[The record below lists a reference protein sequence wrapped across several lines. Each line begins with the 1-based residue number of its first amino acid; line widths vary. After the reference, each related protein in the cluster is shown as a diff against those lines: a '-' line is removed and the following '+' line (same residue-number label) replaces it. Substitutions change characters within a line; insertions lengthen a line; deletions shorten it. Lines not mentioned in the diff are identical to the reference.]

1 VIALVDCNNFYA
13 SCERLFQPK
22 LRGKPIIVLSNNDGC
37 VVARSDEAK
46 AAGVAMGVPLHEI
59 KDLVRTAGIQVFSSN
74 YTLYGDISAR
84 VAEILRENSPRL
96 EVYSIDE
103 AFSDLSGIK
112 DLREWG
118 LRVRGQILR
127 EVGIPV
133 CVGVARTKT
142 LAKAANRVAKKYK
155 DKTAGVHLL
164 DSVELEEKALRWLKV
179 EDIWGVGHATAQK
192 LQLRGVSNA
201 WDFAQLPEVWVR
213 KTLGVVGARMLT
225 ELRGT
230 PSQGL
235 QELEATRKSLRT
247 SRSFERTIGTLE
259 EVEEAIAS
267 FASKTAAKMRARKLC
282 ASGLSVFLQT
292 NPFATSGPRYSGARA
307 GGLQVQTNDTREVV
321 GLSLALARK
330 LFLTGHQYKKAGVE
344 ALGLVPDDSVQCG
357 LFDTVDRPL
366 MARLQ
371 AIQDRLALRYGAGAV
386 RLGVLGNGSAVRMR
400 REHISKRYT
409 TSWDELLEIE
419 IDHSIGS
426 ALSSRRSGNV

>member
-13 SCERLFQPK
+13 SCERLFQPR
-22 LRGKPIIVLSNNDGC
+22 LRGKPIVVLSNNDGC

-59 KDLVRTAGIQVFSSN
+59 KELVRTAGIHVFSSN

-103 AFSDLSGIK
+103 AFSDLTGIK

-118 LRVRGQILR
+118 FRVRGQILC

-133 CVGVARTKT
+133 CVGVARSKT
-142 LAKAANRVAKKYK
+142 LAKAANRVAKKFK
-155 DKTAGVHLL
+155 DKTAGVHVL

-179 EDIWGVGHATAQK
+179 DDVWGVGHATAKK
-192 LQLRGVSNA
+192 LQLRGVSTA
-201 WDFAQLPEVWVR
+201 WDFAQLPEPWVR
-213 KTLGVVGARMLT
+213 KTLGVVGARMWT
-225 ELRGT
+225 ELRGI

-235 QELEATRKSLRT
+235 MELEATRKSLMT

-259 EVEEAIAS
+259 EVEQAVAS
-267 FASKTAAKMRARKLC
+267 FASKTAAKLRTRKLC

-292 NPFATSGPRYSGARA
+292 NPFASSGPKFSGARA
-307 GGLQVQTNDTREVV
+307 GGLQVPTNDTREVV
-321 GLSLALARK
+321 GLALALARMQFQQGY
-330 LFLTGHQYKKAGVE
+330 LYKKAGVE
-344 ALGLVPDDSVQCG
+344 ALDLVPDNAVQGG
-357 LFDTVDRPL
+357 LFDVVDRPL

-371 AIQDRLALRYGAGAV
+371 AAQDRMVVRYGPGAV

-419 IDHSIGS
+419 ID
-426 ALSSRRSGNV
+426 